1 MKPIINPW
9 LFYLIDKA
17 EAISAPLLIIGIVF
31 WAVNIYIYFVAS
43 ASDDDVDR
51 KWAINFIKKTKLM
64 RILLT
69 IGLIIAM
76 LLPSKETSYK
86 ILTAYMVTPNNIT
99 AAGETAE
106 NIIDYIVESVDTLL
120 EKEDE

>member
-17 EAISAPLLIIGIVF
+17 EDIAYPLIFFGIMF
-31 WAVNIYIYFVAS
+31 WIAVALVHLPAS
-43 ASDDDVDR
+43 GNEE
-51 KWAINFIKKTKLM
+51 WAINFFEKTKLI
-64 RILLT
+64 RIFLT

-86 ILTAYMVTPNNIT
+86 CWRLPWLHLTILQQWGKPQKI
-99 AAGETAE
+99 
-106 NIIDYIVESVDTLL
+106 S
-120 EKEDE
+120 

>member
-17 EAISAPLLIIGIVF
+17 GTIAEPLIFIGVMFWIAIVF
-31 WAVNIYIYFVAS
+31 IYFPAGNNEE
-43 ASDDDVDR
+43 
-51 KWAINFIKKTKLM
+51 WAINFLKKTKLM
-64 RILLT
+64 RIFIT
-69 IGLIIAM
+69 IGLVVAI

-86 ILTAYMVTPNNIT
+86 MLAAYMVTPNNI
-99 AAGETAE
+99 AVVGETTE

>member
-17 EAISAPLLIIGIVF
+17 EDIAFPLALIGIMF
-31 WAVNIYIYFVAS
+31 WIATIIMYFLASDNEEWAVNFLKS
-43 ASDDDVDR
+43 
-51 KWAINFIKKTKLM
+51 TKLI

-69 IGLIIAM
+69 IGLIIAT

-86 ILTAYMVTPNNIT
+86 MLAASMVTPNNIT
-99 AAGETAE
+99 AVGETAE
-106 NIIDYIVESVDTLL
+106 DIIDYIVKSVDTLL

>member
-17 EAISAPLLIIGIVF
+17 EEISSPLMVIGILGWMGF
-31 WAVNIYIYFVAS
+31 IILFVLGTIG
-43 ASDDDVDR
+43 DDG
-51 KWAINFIKKTKLM
+51 AEKLFKQLKIP
-64 RILLT
+64 RILIT

-76 LLPSKETSYK
+76 LLPTKETSYK
-86 ILTAYMVTPNNIT
+86 ILAASMVTPNNIT
-99 AAGETAE
+99 TVGETAE
-106 NIIDYIVESVDTLL
+106 DVIDYIVESVDTLL

>member
-1 MKPIINPW
+1 MKPIISPW

-17 EAISAPLLIIGIVF
+17 EYISDPLLVIGIF
-31 WAVNIYIYFVAS
+31 SWIGFIALFVLRLIGDEDS
-43 ASDDDVDR
+43 E
-51 KWAINFIKKTKLM
+51 KLFKQLKIP
-64 RILLT
+64 RILIT

-86 ILTAYMVTPNNIT
+86 MLAASMVTPNNI
-99 AAGETAE
+99 AIVGETAE
-106 NIIDYIVESVDTLL
+106 DVIDYIVESVDTLL

>member
-17 EAISAPLLIIGIVF
+17 EDIAFPLILIGIMF
-31 WAVNIYIYFVAS
+31 WIATICIYFP
-43 ASDDDVDR
+43 ASDDEE
-51 KWAINFIKKTKLM
+51 WAIYFLKKTKLT

-69 IGLIIAM
+69 ISLIIAT

-86 ILTAYMVTPNNIT
+86 MLAASMVTPNNIT
-99 AAGETAE
+99 AVGETTE
-106 NIIDYIVESVDTLL
+106 DIIDYIVESVDTLL
-120 EKEDE
+120 EKEDK

>member
-17 EAISAPLLIIGIVF
+17 EAISEPLLIIGILGWIGFIGLFIVG
-31 WAVNIYIYFVAS
+31 
-43 ASDDDVDR
+43 
-51 KWAINFIKKTKLM
+51 AIGDEDSEKLFKQLKIP
-64 RILLT
+64 RILIT

-86 ILTAYMVTPNNIT
+86 ILAAYMVTPNNIT
-99 AAGETAE
+99 VVGETTE

-120 EKEDE
+120 EKEDK

>member
-17 EAISAPLLIIGIVF
+17 EDITTPLILIGICFWVATIVIYF
-31 WAVNIYIYFVAS
+31 PADDNEEWAVHFLN
-43 ASDDDVDR
+43 
-51 KWAINFIKKTKLM
+51 KTKLI

-69 IGLIIAM
+69 IGLIVAT

-86 ILTAYMVTPNNIT
+86 MLAASMVTPNNIT
-99 AAGETAE
+99 AVGETAE
-106 NIIDYIVESVDTLL
+106 DIIDYIVESVDTLL

>member
-9 LFYLIDKA
+9 LFYLIGKA
-17 EAISAPLLIIGIVF
+17 EDITAPLILIGIAF
-31 WAVNIYIYFVAS
+31 WAFTIYIYFF
-43 ASDDDVDR
+43 ASDNEE
-51 KWAINFIKKTKLM
+51 WANNLLKKTKLI

-86 ILTAYMVTPNNIT
+86 MLAASMVTPNNIT
-99 AAGETAE
+99 AAGKTAE
-106 NIIDYIVESVDTLL
+106 NIVDYIVESVDTLL

>member
-17 EAISAPLLIIGIVF
+17 EYIASPLILIGVVF
-31 WAVNIYIYFVAS
+31 WVATIVIYFPAG
-43 ASDDDVDR
+43 DNEE
-51 KWAINFIKKTKLM
+51 WAVRFLKNTKLI

-86 ILTAYMVTPNNIT
+86 MLAASMVTPNNIAT
-99 AAGETAE
+99 VGETAE
-106 NIIDYIVESVDTLL
+106 DVIDYIVESVDTLL

>member
-17 EAISAPLLIIGIVF
+17 GTIAEPLIFISIMYWIGVILIYLF
-31 WAVNIYIYFVAS
+31 SADNEEWAALFL
-43 ASDDDVDR
+43 
-51 KWAINFIKKTKLM
+51 KKTKLM

-69 IGLIIAM
+69 IGLIVAI

-86 ILTAYMVTPNNIT
+86 MLAASMVTPNNIET
-99 AAGETAE
+99 VGETTE
-106 NIIDYIVESVDTLL
+106 DIIDYVVESVDTLL

>member
-17 EAISAPLLIIGIVF
+17 EDIAYPLIFFGIMF
-31 WAVNIYIYFVAS
+31 WIAVALVHLPAS
-43 ASDDDVDR
+43 GNEE
-51 KWAINFIKKTKLM
+51 WAINFLEKTKLI

-86 ILTAYMVTPNNIT
+86 MLAASMVTPNNIT
-99 AAGETAE
+99 AVGETAE
-106 NIIDYIVESVDTLL
+106 DVIDYIVESVDTLL

>member
-17 EAISAPLLIIGIVF
+17 EDITFPLTLIGIMF
-31 WAVNIYIYFVAS
+31 WIATIIIYIPASEDEEWAVRFLKN
-43 ASDDDVDR
+43 
-51 KWAINFIKKTKLM
+51 TKLI

-86 ILTAYMVTPNNIT
+86 MLAASMVTPNNI
-99 AAGETAE
+99 AAVGETAE
-106 NIIDYIVESVDTLL
+106 DIIDYIVESVDTLL

>member
-17 EAISAPLLIIGIVF
+17 EDIAFPLILIGIMF
-31 WAVNIYIYFVAS
+31 WIATIIMYFPASEDEEWAVHFLKN
-43 ASDDDVDR
+43 
-51 KWAINFIKKTKLM
+51 TKLT

-86 ILTAYMVTPNNIT
+86 MLAASMVTPNNIT
-99 AAGETAE
+99 AVGETAE
-106 NIIDYIVESVDTLL
+106 DIIDYIVESVDTLL